1 MKKIHASWIVM
12 ISTVIS
18 VTIMSSCSGY
28 ISNSN
33 QYEKGEISVRKV
45 AEINSNLNQEKNK
58 INEATDINDNI
69 QEDDVPQKEISIN
82 NNKSEDENRNDI
94 LDTSSMKVDIEEADF
109 DKHIYGSG
117 YVPKESNSLE
127 DYNYKNKEDEQN
139 EQSVFKVSTGKIM
152 DNLTSTD
159 KIKLLYI
166 SIKLG
171 RDNYKKVEEYLY
183 AKDAENG
190 VLEALKL
197 LKEKLSEK
205 EYEKVRSIAGKFI
218 DMEAAEKLY

>member
-94 LDTSSMKVDIEEADF
+94 LDTSSMKVDIEDADF